1 MYKKYYIQTFGCQMN
16 EHDSEIIAGL
26 LEEIFFVATD
36 DIDDAD
42 LILLNTCCIR
52 EKAENKVLSM
62 LGELE
67 KNVKAKPDLIIG
79 VCGCM
84 IQQKNIIPKILHAS
98 PHVSLLFGTNNMNH
112 IGEYVQ
118 RILEDHKPVF
128 VVDESDSNPN
138 VQLPAHRLFSFKAFV
153 NITYGCNNF
162 CTYCIVP
169 YVRGRERSRKKEDI
183 ISEVKGLVED
193 GVVEVTL
200 LGQNVDSYGNDFD
213 TPVTF
218 AELLKEVDE
227 IEGIQRIRFMTSH
240 PKDFSKELI
249 EVIKNSKHICHSLH
263 LPVQSGS
270 NSVLKRMNRKYTREH
285 YLDIVNSIRMA
296 LPDVALTTDIIV
308 GFPNETDE
316 EFNETLTLAEEVG
329 FDNAF
334 SFVYSKR
341 EGTVAATFEDMIP
354 LSVKKERL
362 QQLNQTLS
370 KWSAKRNERYENIVV
385 KVLVDGVSKNNT
397 NMLTGRTDTGK
408 TVIFEGDS
416 KLIGSIVPVKITSVQ
431 TWILKGKL
439 EELK

>member
-26 LEEIFFVATD
+26 LEEIFFIATD
-36 DIDDAD
+36 KIDDAD

-67 KNVKAKPDLIIG
+67 KNIKEKPDLIIG

-98 PHVSLLFGTNNMNH
+98 PHVSLLFGTNNMHN
-112 IGEYVQ
+112 IGMYVQ
-118 RILEDHKPVF
+118 KIMEDHKPIF
-128 VVDESDSNPN
+128 VIDENDSNPDL
-138 VQLPAHRLFSFKAFV
+138 QLPAHRLFSFKAFV

-169 YVRGRERSRKKEDI
+169 YVRGRERSRRKEDI
-183 ISEVKGLVED
+183 INEVKKLVRD
-193 GVVEVTL
+193 GVIEITL
-200 LGQNVDSYGNDFD
+200 LGQNVNSYGNDFD
-213 TPVTF
+213 TPVSF
-218 AELLKEVDE
+218 AELLRAIDE
-227 IEGIQRIRFMTSH
+227 IDGIKRIRFMTSH

-249 EVIKNSKHICHSLH
+249 DVIKNSRHICHSLH
-263 LPVQSGS
+263 LPIQSGS
-270 NSVLKRMNRKYTREH
+270 NTILKKMNRKYTREH
-285 YLDIVNSIRMA
+285 YLKIVELIRKS

-308 GFPNETDE
+308 GFPNETEE
-316 EFNETLTLAEEVG
+316 EFNDTLDLVEKVG

-334 SFVYSKR
+334 SFIYSKR
-341 EGTVAATFEDMIP
+341 EGTVASTFEDT
-354 LSVKKERL
+354 LSLEVKKERL
-362 QQLNQTLS
+362 QKLNQSLS
-370 KWSAKRNERYENIVV
+370 KWSAERNKKYENQLVE
-385 KVLVDGVSKNNT
+385 VLTEGVSKNNN
-397 NMLTGRTDTGK
+397 NMLSGRTDTGK
-408 TVIFEGDS
+408 TVIFEGNEEF
-416 KLIGSIVPVKITSVQ
+416 IGKIVQVKITSTQ